1 MKKKTCDLSDVTW
14 CTWRRE
20 GGCYPNYVLL
30 IPLISIF
37 AHSLVQ
43 HTRSKDICCAE
54 GILLLYEVTDCVG
67 KEESLI

>member
-1 MKKKTCDLSDVTW
+1 MKKKTRDLSDVTW
-14 CTWRRE
+14 CSGRRE

-37 AHSLVQ
+37 AHSLVY
-43 HTRSKDICCAE
+43 TRSKDICCAE